1 MSSSPAPEHRER
13 EAASES
19 ETPPKAGAPSTPP
32 PKGARATDWSSADL
46 SIEEIE
52 ERIAPSETNVFDK

>member
-1 MSSSPAPEHRER
+1 MSSSNSSAQPQREPAPES
-13 EAASES
+13 EA
-19 ETPPKAGAPSTPP
+19 PPKAGAPSAPP